1 MRPGG
6 EPAPRRLGL
15 ALTERA
21 AEPQILG
28 SSPCPGAGQL
38 LILVDGFS
46 RPNWEV
52 GEEAQSALKVEAAN
66 GPLHHRQE
74 RVPGGARGRCS
85 R

>member
-6 EPAPRRLGL
+6 EPAPRRLGPY
-15 ALTERA
+15 TERA

-52 GEEAQSALKVEAAN
+52 GDEAQSALKVEAAN